1 MTAFRTVAGNGNLPK
16 LVVESPDGARAEI
29 HLHGA
34 HVSSW
39 TPAGGREQLY
49 LSPRSEFG
57 AGLAIRGGVPVV
69 FPQFSSEGPLP
80 KHGFARTS
88 RWEVVSVAPGQAR
101 LRLRDGEAT
110 RALWPSPFQLELALA
125 VGGDRLFLELAV
137 TNPDPAPFRFQAALH
152 TYLAV
157 DDLDA
162 LAVTGLRG
170 VRFMERA
177 GGRGTLGV
185 QSDREIRFR
194 EELDRTYY
202 GAPPQIAVREP
213 GRVVRIRSAGFPDTV
228 VWNPGAELAARI
240 PDLGPG
246 EHRRMVCIEAAAVAE
261 PIELAAGASWRGSQL
276 LSEG

>member
-1 MTAFRTVAGNGNLPK
+1 MSTIPTVPGKGDLPK
-16 LVVESPDGARAEI
+16 LLLEALDGARAEI
-29 HLHGA
+29 YLHGA

-49 LSPRSEFG
+49 LSPRSAFG
-57 AGLAIRGGVPVV
+57 PGLDIRGGIPVV

-88 RWEVVSVAPGQAR
+88 PWEVVSVLPGQAR
-101 LRLRDGEAT
+101 LRLRDTDAT
-110 RALWPSPFQLELALA
+110 RALWPPPFQLDLA
-125 VGGDRLFLELAV
+125 VAASGVQLHLELSV
-137 TNPDPAPFRFQAALH
+137 TNPGPEQFRFQAALH

-170 VRFMERA
+170 VRYKERA

-185 QSDREIRFR
+185 QSDPEVRFR
-194 EELDRTYY
+194 QELDRTYH
-202 GAPPQIAVREP
+202 GAPPEIAVREP
-213 GRVVRIRSAGFPDTV
+213 GRAVRIRSTGFPDAV
-228 VWNPGAELAARI
+228 VWNPGAELSARI

-246 EHRRMVCIEAAAVAE
+246 EHRRMVCVEAAAVAK
-261 PIELAAGASWRGSQL
+261 PIELAAGASWKGSQAL
-276 LSEG
+276 TAG